1 VQVIV
6 SRRDLQSEE
15 DTKLLMEETCKVKPV
30 GGIFHLAMVSFIVY
44 QVSFLQILIHVHLNM
59 QLITIIKFKDNNH

>member
-1 VQVIV
+1 VQVII

-30 GGIFHLAMVSFIVY
+30 GGIFHLAMVSFIF
-44 QVSFLQILIHVHLNM
+44 VSGLFPSDIDTCTLGYAV
-59 QLITIIKFKDNNH
+59 DNHP